1 MGAFAAHVQLVV
13 DALQAAALSQC
24 KAMEAGITVQVDMYT
39 TDMQQILFFQIDT
52 VVLQAG
58 IGANHHLG
66 EAVDKTV
73 LLPCIRGKVLDDLS
87 FTALLKDY
95 E

>member
-1 MGAFAAHVQLVV
+1 
-13 DALQAAALSQC
+13 
-24 KAMEAGITVQVDMYT
+24 
-39 TDMQQILFFQIDT
+39 MQQILFFQIDT

-87 FTALLKDY
+87 FTALLKDH